1 MPVSRKNRNSR
12 KNRKNSRRNRKN
24 SRVNRMYGGA
34 AYTAMP
40 MSVSES
46 LAGSSPSQMNLAQGE
61 QYGAF
66 HAKQHGGMAP
76 YPLGVVDSLL
86 PKDMAA
92 SARITP
98 INNDINEVKGLR
110 DPGQEAQMGGRH
122 RMTRR
127 NLRATRRIIRRNG
140 RMIRRMVR
148 RNRRTMRRATRRDRR
163 VSRRMSRRASRS
175 AKRNSKGCFLK
186 MRGGAVQPGLDLAAS
201 ADAPGMLLD
210 AGAEARAV
218 RGMNPEWSLAPN
230 PNSFAPRV

>member
-1 MPVSRKNRNSR
+1 MPASRKNRNSR
-12 KNRKNSRRNRKN
+12 KNRKNTRRNRK
-24 SRVNRMYGGA
+24 NRMYGGA

-66 HAKQHGGMAP
+66 HAKQHGGMAA
-76 YPLGVVDSLL
+76 YPMSVVDSLL
-86 PKDMAA
+86 PSDMAA
-92 SARITP
+92 SARVTP
-98 INNDINEVKGLR
+98 LNTYINDVKGLR
-110 DPGQEAQMGGRH
+110 DPGQEAQMGGRR

-148 RNRRTMRRATRRDRR
+148 RDRRVIRRATRRNARN
-163 VSRRMSRRASRS
+163 SRRASRS
-175 AKRNSKGCFLK
+175 AKRNSKGRFLK
-186 MRGGAVQPGLDLAAS
+186 MRGGAVQPALSDAAS
-201 ADAPGMLLD
+201 ANAPGMLLD